1 MDQQTFPISLQASR
15 PSAVKYLNDTILAG
29 KRKGY
34 QTFSIAVKDT
44 PAYPNACAPIAGVLD
59 YYRMDGSTFHIQF
72 ENPRGYVAHTGF
84 DNPSA
89 VSAMQISQKKNP
101 LDTVWKFQSSAEVNQ
116 LVNAFLAEIRQADLI
131 SPGVITS
138 MDWCLNE
145 TMDNVL
151 QHAQAECGY
160 IMGQLHQERKR
171 ISFCIFDTGI
181 GIYNS
186 LRNSK
191 YQPPTPLDAIT
202 LALQEKVTRDEN
214 VGQGNGLWGLSKL
227 VSDSQGT
234 IRISSAGAV
243 YMRESDGDLATHKT
257 GNFNLGKAHGTTL
270 VDFQMDYSQEVDVA
284 KALNGYT
291 PTDYWLENAETENGD
306 AVIRVARESSGTG
319 TRQAAEKL
327 RTLALNT
334 VFADRKRV
342 ILDFSGV
349 NLVSSSYADELVGKT
364 IGKYGFGFFL
374 NHFAITNL
382 SNTNTMILNRSVQQ
396 RMAQTYYNEPIS
408 ESDTGEA

>member
-1 MDQQTFPISLQASR
+1 MEQQTFRISLRTSR

-29 KRKGY
+29 KRKGH
-34 QTFSIAVKDT
+34 QTFSIVVKDT
-44 PAYPNACAPIAGVLD
+44 PAYPNACAPIAGLLD
-59 YYRMDGSTFHIQF
+59 YYRADGLTFHILF
-72 ENPRGYVAHTGF
+72 ENPRGYVVHTSF
-84 DNPSA
+84 DNPSVA
-89 VSAMQISQKKNP
+89 SAMRLSQAKNP

-116 LVNAFLAEIRQADLI
+116 LVNAFLTEIRQADLI
-131 SPGVITS
+131 SSGVITS

-151 QHAQAECGY
+151 QHAQSECGY
-160 IMGQLHQERKR
+160 IMGQLHKERKR

-186 LRNSK
+186 LKVSK
-191 YQPPTPLDAIT
+191 YQPAAPLDAIT

-227 VSDSQGT
+227 VADAQGT

-243 YMRESDGDLATHKT
+243 YMRESDGNITTQKT
-257 GNFNLGKAHGTTL
+257 GNFNLGKVHGTTL
-270 VDFQMDYSQEVDVA
+270 VDFQLDYSKEINVA
-284 KALNGYT
+284 KALNGYM
-291 PTDYWLENAETENGD
+291 PTDYWLENVESENGD
-306 AVIRVARESSGTG
+306 VVIHVASESSGTG

-334 VFADRKRV
+334 VLADRKRV

-374 NHFAITNL
+374 NHFAIKNL

-408 ESDTGEA
+408 ESETDEA